1 MLQRGFDCRD
11 NGRDL
16 HPFLKSFAFRNRVT
30 IWRVLAAEREPGMR
44 ARKKPSIIPNPGLV
58 LAVANHAAMG
68 IALGLVFALILIRTP
83 LFGVL
88 ALINLSD
95 DPSATMATF
104 VGTVILMFGIG
115 AALTGFVLT
124 MEDGNE

>member
-1 MLQRGFDCRD
+1 
-11 NGRDL
+11 
-16 HPFLKSFAFRNRVT
+16 
-30 IWRVLAAEREPGMR
+30 MR
-44 ARKKPSIIPNPGLV
+44 ARKKPSVVPKPDLV
-58 LAVANHAAMG
+58 LAVASHAAMG
-68 IALGLVFALILIRTP
+68 VALGLVFALILIRTP

>member
-1 MLQRGFDCRD
+1 M
-11 NGRDL
+11 
-16 HPFLKSFAFRNRVT
+16 T

-68 IALGLVFALILIRTP
+68 VALGLVFALILIRTP

-124 MEDGNE
+124 MEDGTNEHLSGLLRTTIGRRHACHCQRKIC

>member
-1 MLQRGFDCRD
+1 
-11 NGRDL
+11 
-16 HPFLKSFAFRNRVT
+16 
-30 IWRVLAAEREPGMR
+30 
-44 ARKKPSIIPNPGLV
+44 
-58 LAVANHAAMG
+58 MG
-68 IALGLVFALILIRTP
+68 VALGLVFALILIRTP

>member
-1 MLQRGFDCRD
+1 
-11 NGRDL
+11 
-16 HPFLKSFAFRNRVT
+16 
-30 IWRVLAAEREPGMR
+30 MR
-44 ARKKPSIIPNPGLV
+44 ARKKTSIIPNPGLV

-104 VGTVILMFGIG
+104 VGTVVLMFGIG

>member
-1 MLQRGFDCRD
+1 
-11 NGRDL
+11 
-16 HPFLKSFAFRNRVT
+16 
-30 IWRVLAAEREPGMR
+30 MR

-115 AALTGFVLT
+115 AALTGFVLA